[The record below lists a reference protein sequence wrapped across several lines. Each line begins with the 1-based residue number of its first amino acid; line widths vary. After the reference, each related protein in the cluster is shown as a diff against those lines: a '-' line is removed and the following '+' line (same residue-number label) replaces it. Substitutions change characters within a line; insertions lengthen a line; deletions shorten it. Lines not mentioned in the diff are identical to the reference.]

1 MLRKAALTGAS
12 LALASMLAFGFGAS
26 SASAN
31 KVDCTKVMAERGAGK
46 KAKDIAKEM
55 NISTSSVYRCKQKA
69 AAKTTT
75 AKTTTASVKPAPA
88 TTSATKSSK

>member
-1 MLRKAALTGAS
+1 MLRKAAVAGMS

-26 SASAN
+26 TASAN
-31 KVDCTKVMAERGAGK
+31 KVDCTKVMAERSAGK

-55 NISTSSVYRCKQKA
+55 NISTSSVYRCKEKA

-75 AKTTTASVKPAPA
+75 AKTTTASAKAAPTTAPAPKA
-88 TTSATKSSK
+88 SK